1 MPIER
6 PRNPDGA
13 HSDLGRHR
21 RHRHR
26 HRRIISISLHSIDIY
41 ILLYIDMFDVF
52 YRMWNGDGG
61 QKKKNARVIMND
73 EPHPETPENEAIH
86 HEGIREKS
94 EEEPPSIKTRQVASK
109 RR

>member
-1 MPIER
+1 MYFIECET
-6 PRNPDGA
+6 G
-13 HSDLGRHR
+13 
-21 RHRHR
+21 
-26 HRRIISISLHSIDIY
+26 
-41 ILLYIDMFDVF
+41 M
-52 YRMWNGDGG
+52 GD
-61 QKKKNARVIMND
+61 KKKNARVIMND